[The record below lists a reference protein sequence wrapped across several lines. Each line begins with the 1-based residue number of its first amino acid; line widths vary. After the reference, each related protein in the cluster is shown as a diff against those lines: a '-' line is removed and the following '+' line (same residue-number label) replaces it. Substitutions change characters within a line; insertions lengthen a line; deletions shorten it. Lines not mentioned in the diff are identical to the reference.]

1 MNIAIILP
9 GVLPVPS
16 LKGGAVETLIDYL
29 IEYNELNPEHEIT
42 IFGVFDNVLTDFD
55 FSHYKHTHLN
65 LLNQKSCITKLDRLL
80 FKIFK
85 WKKYY
90 NYYLDYFA
98 YNASKEIGS
107 GHFDMV
113 IVENRPGFILPISMC
128 TSAKI
133 VLHLHNDSLY
143 KDTKEAN
150 TIVDACFEI
159 LTVSNYLK
167 RRVSSIASTN
177 KVSVVY
183 NGIDLERFLNPES
196 SGVSRADWGLSNDD
210 FVVVFTGRITPIKGV
225 RELLQAFILL
235 SEYPKIKLLLVG
247 GSFND
252 ASRENKFM
260 AEMRQISSRN
270 GNQIL
275 FTGFQPYEKIPS
287 ILSLCDIAVIPS
299 ICEDAL
305 TMTSLEDMA
314 IGLPLVVTRSGG
326 IPEAVDEKCAIIV
339 DKDNELPSNLAEAI
353 LSLYNDVEKR
363 LQMSMHA
370 KKRSSLFS
378 KQKYCE
384 TFFRKLKDL

>member
-9 GVLPVPS
+9 GILPVPS

-42 IFGVFDNVLTDFD
+42 IFGGFDKVLTNLD
-55 FSHYKHTHLN
+55 FSHYKHTHFN
-65 LLNQKSCITKLDRLL
+65 LLNQKSYFTKLDRLL

-85 WKKYY
+85 WEKYY

-98 YNASKEIGS
+98 YNASKGIGS
-107 GHFDMV
+107 SNFDMV

-133 VLHLHNDSLY
+133 VLHLHNDTLS
-143 KDTKEAN
+143 KDTKEA
-150 TIVDACFEI
+150 TAIVNACSEI

-167 RRVSSIASTN
+167 KRVSSIAPTD
-177 KVSVVY
+177 KVNVVY

-196 SGVSRADWGLSNDD
+196 SGMSRADWRLSDDD

-225 RELLQAFILL
+225 RELLQAFMLL
-235 SEYPKIKLLLVG
+235 SGYPKIKLLLVG

-252 ASRENKFM
+252 ASRESEFM
-260 AEMRQISSRN
+260 TEMRQISSRN
-270 GNQIL
+270 GSQIL

-287 ILSLCDIAVIPS
+287 ILSLCDISVIPS

-305 TMTSLEDMA
+305 TLTSLEDMA

-326 IPEAVDEKCAIIV
+326 IPEAVDEKCAIII

-353 LSLYNDVEKR
+353 LSLYNNVEKR

-370 KKRSSLFS
+370 KKRSALFD
-378 KQKYCE
+378 KEKYAAD
-384 TFFRKLKDL
+384 FFKYISEY